1 MLKAVHSLRRYY
13 FRIRRHCYL
22 LGDQFTYADILMV
35 AALSQVPHTNL
46 LDMFPNVIS
55 GLTRCHDRPAWHKC
69 LYAYNR
75 RLAVS
80 VAFAAWRSLSVLA
93 QLKVTHAIHRR
104 VG

>member
-1 MLKAVHSLRRYY
+1 MLKAVHLSQRYY
-13 FRIRRHCYL
+13 FRIRRHRYL

-69 LYAYNR
+69 LDVYNR
-75 RLAVS
+75 RLAKFVS
-80 VAFAAWRSLSVLA
+80 AGATQS
-93 QLKVTHAIHRR
+93 HP
-104 VG
+104 